1 MARTRIFCSEIALVL
16 LHVRL
21 QVYPRQSPSGS
32 EELVLRGRLSRMRLL
47 ALLRHIP
54 WLEARLSLRQPG
66 SWHQGGFWEE
76 LELVMVEL
84 RVLFLL
90 RVNMGQCNFVQGGP
104 RIQGGYIVP
113 TAKGTGQ
120 SDVKSAI
127 GGHVPSNPGVA
138 EFAIHTPRNGSSSSQ
153 GLI

>member
-1 MARTRIFCSEIALVL
+1 MARTRISCREIALVL

-21 QVYPRQSPSGS
+21 QVCPHQSLSGF
-32 EELVLRGRLSRMRLL
+32 EELELRARLSRMRLL

-90 RVNMGQCNFVQGGP
+90 KVN
-104 RIQGGYIVP
+104 
-113 TAKGTGQ
+113 
-120 SDVKSAI
+120 AI
-127 GGHVPSNPGVA
+127 LRKVA
-138 EFAIHTPRNGSSSSQ
+138 HGFKVDT
-153 GLI
+153 